1 MHFRFVTGK
10 VNLSRDDMVMGSP
23 RHVPWL
29 CLHLFVSAKSDGVDG
44 HGEPELHTW

>member
-1 MHFRFVTGK
+1 MERRLYILVY
-10 VNLSRDDMVMGSP
+10 VVMGSP